1 MAKMHL
7 MATIHISVFPFLDLG
22 ALIASCYVVA
32 RKSDL
37 EIRRFP
43 GGRLVWFSKEGRVGR
58 VLNELEMQSFFNL
71 SSGSPVY
78 PAATN

>member
-43 GGRLVWFSKEGRVGR
+43 GGRLV
-58 VLNELEMQSFFNL
+58 
-71 SSGSPVY
+71 
-78 PAATN
+78 